1 MGTSSTVCLNCGTQ
15 FKGKFCNNCGQKIIE
30 PHERTIKHFVYQFF
44 GSAFFLEN
52 NFLKNIWALLSHP
65 GKLPLD
71 FIEGRRK
78 RWMPPFSLF
87 FLLNIFFV
95 WYSPSTDLNLS
106 LREQLFQPHHGWI
119 AKYLVAKKTSAEGIS
134 VEEYGELYGQKSTAY
149 SNTLV
154 ILHVPILAAFLA
166 FYFKRS
172 KYFYT
177 DHFIYALYF
186 FGFLLLF
193 SLLQTIAIYIFGV
206 GMRMN
211 IRIVW
216 KVLNIIFLIAILIYL
231 FLSLKKTYHQPILS
245 AALSVVPIFVALYIT
260 HMLYRT
266 ILFLIIY
273 TVT

>member
-1 MGTSSTVCLNCGTQ
+1 MGTSSTVCLNCGTE

-52 NFLKNIWALLSHP
+52 NFLKNIWVLLSHP

-87 FLLNIFFV
+87 FLLNLFFF
-95 WYSPSTDLNLS
+95 WYSTSTDLNLS
-106 LREQLFQPHHGWI
+106 LREQRFQPHHRWM
-119 AKYLVAKKTSAEGIS
+119 ANYLVKKKISTEGIS
-134 VEEYGELYGQKSTAY
+134 QEDYEELYNRKSTAY
-149 SNTLV
+149 ANTLV
-154 ILHVPILAAFLA
+154 ILHVPILAGFIAL
-166 FYFKRS
+166 YFRRRG
-172 KYFYT
+172 YFYT

-186 FGFLLLF
+186 LAFLLLF
-193 SLLQTIAIYIFGV
+193 SLFQTIAIYVFGI
-206 GMRMN
+206 GMHMN

-216 KVLNIIFLIAILIYL
+216 QVLKIIFFISILVYL
-231 FLSLKKTYHQPILS
+231 FLSLKKTYHQTILS
-245 AALSVVPIFVALYIT
+245 AALSVVPILIAVVVT

-273 TVT
+273 TMT